1 MKSIDFTKPG
11 GFPLTQDQLNYLQKA
26 YVESTN
32 ALAMMGGSGPAAFII
47 SGMEITSPSAGS
59 YDISDGWF
67 FYNGEMVRFT
77 ASSVSGIGGGTDAYV
92 VISPSVNSL
101 VFYDGSTPNVIF
113 DSTADLQALPAITA
127 TDTTHFPLSAL
138 QPFGVKFGQ
147 ANREANWNSLVVS
160 TGAAVGGVTGTV
172 YYKKDFTANTLHIR
186 GALSANDA
194 QNFAASPLAVYSVMG
209 VLPSE
214 YTPVNTAYFTAY
226 YFTSSQIKDDLGIA
240 WLKQINCA
248 LNTSGQLYVNWIR
261 PDIAIVGYGIN
272 FNTIIPLD

>member
-1 MKSIDFTKPG
+1 
-11 GFPLTQDQLNYLQKA
+11 
-26 YVESTN
+26 
-32 ALAMMGGSGPAAFII
+32 
-47 SGMEITSPSAGS
+47 
-59 YDISDGWF
+59 
-67 FYNGEMVRFT
+67 
-77 ASSVSGIGGGTDAYV
+77 
-92 VISPSVNSL
+92 
-101 VFYDGSTPNVIF
+101 
-113 DSTADLQALPAITA
+113 
-127 TDTTHFPLSAL
+127 
-138 QPFGVKFGQ
+138 
-147 ANREANWNSLVVS
+147 VVS